1 MITPAHAELM
11 ATYNQW
17 MNQKLYALCA
27 ALTDAQ
33 RKSDQK
39 AFFKSL
45 HGTLNH
51 ILLADKVWLGRFTG
65 HPFLVKGLDQILY
78 ENFDELRQ
86 ERELTDTRILHWA
99 RELTESQLENDLF
112 FHSITKSGR
121 KRCKLWM
128 AVTHYF
134 NHQTHHRGQVSTLL
148 HQLGID
154 PGVTDLIAMHG
165 VVMGD

>member
-1 MITPAHAELM
+1 MITPAHAHLM

-17 MNQKLYALCA
+17 MNQKLYGLCA
-27 ALTDAQ
+27 ALTDEQ

-39 AFFKSL
+39 AFFKSI

-51 ILLADKVWLGRFTG
+51 ILLGDKVWLGRFTG
-65 HPFLVKGLDQILY
+65 HPFLVKSLDQILY
-78 ENFDELRQ
+78 DNFDELRH
-86 ERELTDTRILHWA
+86 ERELTDARIMHWTM
-99 RELTESQLENDLF
+99 ELNDLQLANDLV

-121 KRCKLWM
+121 RRCSLWI

-134 NHQTHHRGQVSTLL
+134 NHQTHHRGQLTTLL

-154 PGVTDLIAMHG
+154 PGVTDMIAMHG
-165 VVMGD
+165 VVMSD